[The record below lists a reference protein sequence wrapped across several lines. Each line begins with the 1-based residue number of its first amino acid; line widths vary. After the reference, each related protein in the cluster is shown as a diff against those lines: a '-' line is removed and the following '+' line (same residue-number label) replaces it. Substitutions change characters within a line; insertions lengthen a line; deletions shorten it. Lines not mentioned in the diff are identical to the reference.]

1 MSKIKNTIKKGADPG
16 IILEILSSDIV
27 MSLPNIE
34 RKNEV
39 KKRYSEYFGKTSKE
53 TMKANF
59 REDIVVKNQKNRF
72 LIKLPQD
79 LKKLDIMAAHLDEV
93 NDMIRIS
100 FAQQKGNNA
109 SFNSSSE
116 SKTLENISKCVLN
129 ETYKE
134 FFVLLPDTLNP
145 NKNKKKYVIDV
156 CIGMVNACGSN
167 LKLYD
172 NIEVRYLTNNDYLLY
187 LGLEINTTQLA
198 FQIENIDKI
207 KNHTYDA
214 VSECCNWDEKYDE
227 CLKLI
232 NNDRIE

>member
-1 MSKIKNTIKKGADPG
+1 M
-16 IILEILSSDIV
+16 
-27 MSLPNIE
+27 
-34 RKNEV
+34 
-39 KKRYSEYFGKTSKE
+39 
-53 TMKANF
+53 
-59 REDIVVKNQKNRF
+59 
-72 LIKLPQD
+72 
-79 LKKLDIMAAHLDEV
+79 
-93 NDMIRIS
+93 
-100 FAQQKGNNA
+100 
-109 SFNSSSE
+109 
-116 SKTLENISKCVLN
+116 LN